1 MLGSSHEVKNL
12 WEFAKMAEKLP
23 DFMTVHSVA
32 RQLAVSKKR
41 IYQLIRSGR
50 LVSLKLS
57 PRSTRITRV
66 SVEQFVDQRLRN
78 QRRELG
84 LAASAVRRTD
94 R

>member
-1 MLGSSHEVKNL
+1 
-12 WEFAKMAEKLP
+12 MAEKLP
-23 DFMTVHSVA
+23 DFMTVQSVA

-57 PRSTRITRV
+57 PRSTRVTRL
-66 SVEQFVDQRLRN
+66 SVETFVDQRLRN

-84 LAASAVRRTD
+84 LDDDTNAPV
-94 R
+94 